1 MRQKVSVHWKCPL
14 CGTPIGRLG
23 CEARHDVA
31 DGIQIDGR
39 FHLSKWIVKSA
50 LQAL

>member
-1 MRQKVSVHWKCPL
+1 MVRESDETKSECALKVSTLWNHSV
-14 CGTPIGRLG
+14 GRLG

-39 FHLSKWIVKSA
+39 FHLSK
-50 LQAL
+50 